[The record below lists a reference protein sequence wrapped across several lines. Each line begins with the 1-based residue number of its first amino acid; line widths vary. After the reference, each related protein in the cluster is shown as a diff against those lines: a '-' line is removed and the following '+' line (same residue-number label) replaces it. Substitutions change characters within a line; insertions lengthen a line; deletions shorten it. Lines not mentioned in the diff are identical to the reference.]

1 MVDGCGE
8 ILKECGTLMLAE
20 VLEPAI
26 QYAEDGFPIKKNQV
40 MCTERNW
47 DWLSK
52 APTLKKG
59 VYKI

>member
-1 MVDGCGE
+1 MWN
-8 ILKECGTLMLAE
+8 TYASE

-26 QYAEDGFPIKKNQV
+26 QYAEDGFPITKNQV